1 MKYVVYCIAGEFGR
15 GKVWLIYF
23 HKVLA
28 KESLV
33 NGQTKQNN
41 DCEACVTVCRLVLCA
56 TVKLEIFNAL
66 LCLRM
71 LMTAN

>member
-1 MKYVVYCIAGEFGR
+1 MENRISVREHTYEICSI
-15 GKVWLIYF
+15 LLNLLSQS
-23 HKVLA
+23 LA

-41 DCEACVTVCRLVLCA
+41 DCEACVMVCRFVLCA